1 MPGRATPSRQ
11 PPNASTGAIRP
22 ARFTYSRFGKRK
34 GIRCRLEITQWP
46 GMSRQAMGTILPPCQ
61 GCFRRF
67 GIVMPDGFLLEIY
80 AFPTP
85 VARVADR
92 CADRAVAGIAAAA
105 VLCEIGH
112 QPVHRRTV
120 GGVDQRIA
128 PRGGTSPGRHASV
141 GSDETR
147 GWSSAG
153 RASRRYARQ
162 RALRSRPAPA
172 SERYRDGSPARARPR
187 PLWCPFFPYLQNRVN
202 VSVPRIRA
210 APELPP
216 APFTTYRLDPP

>member
-22 ARFTYSRFGKRK
+22 ARFTYSRFRKRK

-147 GWSSAG
+147 GWSSSG
-153 RASRRYARQ
+153 RAFRRYARQ

-187 PLWCPFFPYLQNRVN
+187 PRWC
-202 VSVPRIRA
+202 
-210 APELPP
+210 
-216 APFTTYRLDPP
+216 

>member
-22 ARFTYSRFGKRK
+22 ARFTYSRFRKRK

-85 VARVADR
+85 VARVAAR

-147 GWSSAG
+147 GWSSAD

>member
-22 ARFTYSRFGKRK
+22 ARFTYSRFRKRK
-34 GIRCRLEITQWP
+34 GIRCRLEMTQWP
-46 GMSRQAMGTILPPCQ
+46 GMSRQAMGTILPPSQ

-67 GIVMPDGFLLEIY
+67 GTVMPDGSLLEIY

-112 QPVHRRTV
+112 QHVHRRTV

-147 GWSSAG
+147 GSSSAG
-153 RASRRYARQ
+153 RAFRRYARK

-187 PLWCPFFPYLQNRVN
+187 PLWCLFFPYLQNRVN
-202 VSVPRIRA
+202 VSVPGIKT

>member
-22 ARFTYSRFGKRK
+22 ARFTYSRFRKRK

-147 GWSSAG
+147 GWSNAG

>member
-22 ARFTYSRFGKRK
+22 ARFTYSRFRKRK

-80 AFPTP
+80 GFPTP
-85 VARVADR
+85 VARLADR
-92 CADRAVAGIAAAA
+92 CADRAVAGIAS
-105 VLCEIGH
+105 G
-112 QPVHRRTV
+112 
-120 GGVDQRIA
+120 
-128 PRGGTSPGRHASV
+128 

-216 APFTTYRLDPP
+216 APFTSYRLDPP